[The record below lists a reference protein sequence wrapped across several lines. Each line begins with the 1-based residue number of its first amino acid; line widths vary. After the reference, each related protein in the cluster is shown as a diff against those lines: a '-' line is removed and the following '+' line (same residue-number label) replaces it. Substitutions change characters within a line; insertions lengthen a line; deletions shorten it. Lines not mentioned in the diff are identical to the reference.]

1 MEMVIKQIEG
11 GLGIVVFD
19 KEQRVSYY
27 FFP

>member
-1 MEMVIKQIEG
+1 MEMVIKQVEE

-19 KEQRVSYY
+19 KTNRVSYY